1 MKSSALK
8 LQIQTLP
15 QEPGVYQYFDKNDL
29 IIYIGKAINLKR
41 RVSSY
46 FNKTHDSNKTRIL
59 VKNIVRIEHIVVES
73 EMDALLLEN
82 NLIKKHKPRYNILLK
97 DDKTYP
103 WICIKKERFPRI
115 FSTRRV
121 IKDGSD
127 YYGPY
132 TNKKMVYILLDLIRG
147 LYPIRNC
154 TFDLSEKKIAAKKYK
169 VCLEYHMGNC
179 LAPCENK
186 ITEQQYNQNIKAI
199 RSILKGNFKESLQ
212 DFRAQMEE
220 HALKMEYEEA
230 HQIKEKLEI
239 LENYQSKS
247 TIVNPKINNVDVFS
261 IVTDDQY
268 GYVNFL
274 QLSFGSIIRSNTLE
288 IKKKLEETPEEILS
302 LAVIEIRQRFNS
314 QSPEIY
320 LPFPLNFG
328 KSIRVT
334 VPQLGDKKKILDL
347 SVRNAKYFRMERFKQ
362 IKIVDPDRHTNRLM
376 SQMKHDL
383 RLSHEPR
390 HIECFDNSNLQGS
403 DPVAACVVFK
413 NGKPAK
419 KEYRHYN
426 IKTVEGPDDF
436 ASMEEVVFRRYKRLL
451 DEKQSLPQLIIVD
464 GGKGQLSSA
473 LKSIDRL
480 GLRGKIAIVGIA
492 KRLEEIYFPEDSIPL
507 YLDKKSESL
516 KVIQFL
522 RNEAHRFGITLH
534 RNKRSKK
541 AIQSGLDVFPGI
553 GPKTKETLLKKF
565 KSFKRIKEANK
576 DDLIQV
582 IGNSKGTLLF
592 NQLQENSKKK

>member
-230 HQIKEKLEI
+230 HKIKERLEI